1 MAADKNQSYTEWLV
15 LNSQQGDVRA
25 FDELLRLWQQRWLLY
40 GVSRLRDHELAREAT
55 QECLLAIS
63 RGIKRLQDPASFPK
77 WSFQIMDRRCTD
89 LLRRHIR
96 DRNRRQALQQ
106 EIQPPPGNEDASRD
120 LQLSLQEALQLLDE
134 PLARLLRLYYLEGFA
149 LGEIA
154 EIIGI
159 PQGTVKSRLFHARKL
174 MAKILEE

>member
-15 LNSQQGDVRA
+15 LNSQQGDVQA
-25 FDELLRLWQQRWLLY
+25 FDTLLRMWQQRWFLY
-40 GVSRLRDHELAREAT
+40 GVSRLRDQELAREAT

-63 RGIKRLQDPASFPK
+63 RGIRRLQDPASFPK

-96 DRNRRQALQQ
+96 ERNRQQVLQQ
-106 EIQPPPGNEDASRD
+106 EALLPAGSEGGLQD

-149 LGEIA
+149 LAEIA
-154 EIIGI
+154 EILGI
-159 PQGTVKSRLFHARKL
+159 PPGTVKSRLFHARKL